1 MVVWLIMRLKKYC
14 QFLAILFMLSISFQS
29 IISGDEKKIRVVI
42 FPFHYNGDS
51 KDLFLGIDDVMRS
64 ELIRSGYCEVTEQER
79 TYEFIQEAVL
89 SNIIKIENADMRN
102 MLTKANIV
110 DLFAKVNPKVLIQVA
125 EKTNADF
132 ALRGTLN
139 QFGSTLRTNI
149 EIVQVKAKETIRVLV
164 SECESIEKIPE
175 MIEHLSQ
182 QIIEVCKN
190 VNVQRE
196 IDYIQRNYQ
205 QGNITYE
212 ETTARLKNLSSEI
225 PGSFLIHSTLFSH
238 YFGHQEMRD
247 YLIEEGKV
255 LIKLFAAHEEDIRC
269 LSFLGVDPFF
279 EMANI
284 YYEMGMFDDAINVY
298 NRLIPIYPM
307 NQIKYSKHLGE
318 LYKLKGKD
326 ELAIE
331 AFSRVLSMDQTDFE
345 TRLNLASLYE
355 SNGDILRAL
364 EQYQH
369 SLKYTKNISENSRVK
384 EKIKRL
390 QLLKDVHKK

>member
-1 MVVWLIMRLKKYC
+1 MWLIMRLKKYC
-14 QFLAILFMLSISFQS
+14 QFLAMLFMFSISFQS

-51 KDLFLGIDDVMRS
+51 KDLLLGIDDVMRS

-89 SNIIKIENADMRN
+89 SNVIKIENADMRN

-125 EKTNADF
+125 GKTNADF

-182 QIIEVCKN
+182 QIIKVCKN

-212 ETTARLKNLSSEI
+212 EATARLKNLSSEI

-238 YFGHQEMRD
+238 YFWHQEMRD
-247 YLIEEGKV
+247 DLIEEGKV
-255 LIKLFAAHEEDIRC
+255 LIKLFAANEEDIRC

-326 ELAIE
+326 ELAVE
-331 AFSRVLSMDQTDFE
+331 VFSRVLSMDQTDYE

-355 SNGDILRAL
+355 ANGDILRAL

-384 EKIKRL
+384 EKIKQL